1 MLKKTNL
8 HEKRQLSQDLV
19 LFNIFHLCYGNP
31 KNEIQKWD
39 VFVLERKNEEK
50 WHLIMWPTSS
60 ERKPWQA
67 FAVLLRSHEPFGVKN
82 KVHCNS
88 GIFNWTWLKIWKW
101 EWEKL
106 YLELAIT
113 LWYTV
118 GKVLAFHFSNLEIQ
132 IFGTW
137 ISFEMFSCDQ
147 ILTIK
152 LSPKCSEKFSLIF
165 IWLFGEHGT
174 NLAALLYQSWH
185 FY

>member
-1 MLKKTNL
+1 MLWQSQERDSKVRRICTRKKKRGKVTFSHVTNI
-8 HEKRQLSQDLV
+8 V
-19 LFNIFHLCYGNP
+19 
-31 KNEIQKWD
+31 
-39 VFVLERKNEEK
+39 
-50 WHLIMWPTSS
+50 
-60 ERKPWQA
+60 RKPWQA

-165 IWLFGEHGT
+165 IWLFGENGT